1 MAGTKVNDYLKKRD
15 LLNNPDMPSDE
26 AKRWADSLFDAG
38 MLHDAVEFYKKA
50 GNKEGLE
57 RILEIAEDEGDFF
70 LADLVLKSLGEDFDS
85 GRWAKLGKR
94 AEELKK
100 YYFASQAYK
109 MAGMDGEAARLM
121 FLTGERPAEAGNLDT
136 DSKHA

>member
-1 MAGTKVNDYLKKRD
+1 MADPKINDYLKKRD

-26 AKRWADSLFDAG
+26 AKKWAESLFEAG
-38 MLHDAVEFYKKA
+38 MLHDAVDFYKKA
-50 GNKEGLE
+50 NDTEGLK

-70 LADLVLKSLGEDFDS
+70 LVDFVLKALEDEFDTD
-85 GRWAKLGKR
+85 RWVKLGKR

-109 MAGMDGEAARLM
+109 KAGMDSEVARLM
-121 FLTGERPAEAGNLDT
+121 FLTGERPAESGDLDR